1 MRTKLKS
8 AHEEQYSD
16 GSKTLGIIFNYS
28 LEVENDGWKES
39 FAFIFNHENNMYI
52 FFDTMFDMFNY
63 LLNGVYNI
71 RCAYMEEDEYD
82 SYYDAPY
89 IEDKFANILK
99 WIN

>member
-1 MRTKLKS
+1 
-8 AHEEQYSD
+8 
-16 GSKTLGIIFNYS
+16 
-28 LEVENDGWKES
+28 
-39 FAFIFNHENNMYI
+39 MYI